1 MQNKIKGVFVIKIN
15 YDVIKTIIKELK
27 TYYNMYDADFM
38 IEFDNNTNEENVL
51 LIYTNN
57 EIVYQID
64 KFPTASKRDFENLF
78 FLFKKFF
85 KNYIIRLSKGVD
97 FKNEIVYN

>member
-1 MQNKIKGVFVIKIN
+1 MFVIKIN

-27 TYYNMYDADFM
+27 TYYNMYDADFI

-57 EIVYQID
+57 EIICQID
-64 KFPTASKRDFENLF
+64 KFPTASKTFNKLLDDGTISYYGQYY
-78 FLFKKFF
+78 FK
-85 KNYIIRLSKGVD
+85 
-97 FKNEIVYN
+97 

>member
-27 TYYNMYDADFM
+27 TYYNMYDADFI

-64 KFPTASKRDFENLF
+64 KFPTVSKTFNKLLDDRTISYYGQYY
-78 FLFKKFF
+78 FK
-85 KNYIIRLSKGVD
+85 
-97 FKNEIVYN
+97 

>member
-38 IEFDNNTNEENVL
+38 IEFDNNADEENVL

-64 KFPTASKRDFENLF
+64 KFPIASKTFNKLLDDGTISYYGQYF
-78 FLFKKFF
+78 
-85 KNYIIRLSKGVD
+85 IKGVHEND
-97 FKNEIVYN
+97 

>member
-57 EIVYQID
+57 EIIYQID
-64 KFPTASKRDFENLF
+64 KFPTASKTFNKLLDNG
-78 FLFKKFF
+78 
-85 KNYIIRLSKGVD
+85 IIPYYGQY
-97 FKNEIVYN
+97 YNVTV

>member
-27 TYYNMYDADFM
+27 TYYNMYDADFI

-57 EIVYQID
+57 ETVYQID
-64 KFPTASKRDFENLF
+64 KFPTASKTFNNLLDDGTISYYGQYF
-78 FLFKKFF
+78 
-85 KNYIIRLSKGVD
+85 IKGV
-97 FKNEIVYN
+97 

>member
-1 MQNKIKGVFVIKIN
+1 MQNKIKGVFVVKIN

-27 TYYNMYDADFM
+27 TYYNMYDADFI

-64 KFPTASKRDFENLF
+64 KFPTVSKTFNKLLDDGIISYYGQYY
-78 FLFKKFF
+78 FK
-85 KNYIIRLSKGVD
+85 
-97 FKNEIVYN
+97 

>member
-1 MQNKIKGVFVIKIN
+1 MKIN

-38 IEFDNNTNEENVL
+38 IEFDNNINEENVL

-57 EIVYQID
+57 EIIYQID
-64 KFPTASKRDFENLF
+64 KFPTASKAFNKLLDDGTISYYGQYY
-78 FLFKKFF
+78 FK
-85 KNYIIRLSKGVD
+85 
-97 FKNEIVYN
+97 

>member
-27 TYYNMYDADFM
+27 TYYNMYDADFI

-51 LIYTNN
+51 LIRTNN

-64 KFPTASKRDFENLF
+64 KFPTTSKTFNKLLDDRTISYYGQYY
-78 FLFKKFF
+78 FK
-85 KNYIIRLSKGVD
+85 
-97 FKNEIVYN
+97 

>member
-27 TYYNMYDADFM
+27 TYYNMYDADFV

-64 KFPTASKRDFENLF
+64 KFPTASKTFNNLLDDGTISYYGQYF
-78 FLFKKFF
+78 
-85 KNYIIRLSKGVD
+85 IKGVYEND
-97 FKNEIVYN
+97 

>member
-1 MQNKIKGVFVIKIN
+1 MFVIKIN

-38 IEFDNNTNEENVL
+38 IEFDNNADEENVL

-64 KFPTASKRDFENLF
+64 KFPTASKTFNKLLDDGTISYYGQYF
-78 FLFKKFF
+78 
-85 KNYIIRLSKGVD
+85 IKGVCEND
-97 FKNEIVYN
+97 